1 MNNNLKA
8 LIPISHIITIS
19 ICIVLMKNIIQ
30 EFNEY
35 YGYYDILTFVII
47 QFVLTFNIYLAIKVN
62 MKGK

>member
-1 MNNNLKA
+1 MNSNLKA
-8 LIPISHIITIS
+8 LIPISHIITIA